1 MIIFKMKLASLGKS
15 TASESPAD
23 AEYYNNMKKSKR
35 KIKTQLLSIVV
46 SERKKMDMVPYEK
59 IPA

>member
-46 SERKKMDMVPYEK
+46 SERKKNGYGT
-59 IPA
+59 I